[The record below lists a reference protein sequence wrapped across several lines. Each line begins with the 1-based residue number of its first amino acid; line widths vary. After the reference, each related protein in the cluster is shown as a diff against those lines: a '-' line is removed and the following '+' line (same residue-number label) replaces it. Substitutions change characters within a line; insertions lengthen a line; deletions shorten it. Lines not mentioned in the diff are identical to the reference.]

1 MEEIAADLD
10 NKFQETE
17 KKLDN
22 VAWKVEQLVKVDT
35 TVEGMSGSGDTLT
48 AAQLKTSVQVR
59 DLNDVDF
66 DLRRLLKKI
75 NTALHCNL
83 PFLMKSSPFQ
93 WLISNDT

>member
-66 DLRRLLKKI
+66 DLRRLFLKKI
-75 NTALHCNL
+75 NTLQSAFSHEIF
-83 PFLMKSSPFQ
+83 PFSMVNFK
-93 WLISNDT
+93 

>member
-22 VAWKVEQLVKVDT
+22 VAQKVEQLVKVDT
-35 TVEGMSGSGDTLT
+35 TVEGISGSGDTLT

-66 DLRRLLKKI
+66 DLRRL
-75 NTALHCNL
+75 
-83 PFLMKSSPFQ
+83 F
-93 WLISNDT
+93 

>member
-59 DLNDVDF
+59 DLNDVNF
-66 DLRRLLKKI
+66 DLRLFLKKI
-75 NTALHCNL
+75 STL
-83 PFLMKSSPFQ
+83 PFLVKSSPFQ
-93 WLISNDT
+93 WFISNDT